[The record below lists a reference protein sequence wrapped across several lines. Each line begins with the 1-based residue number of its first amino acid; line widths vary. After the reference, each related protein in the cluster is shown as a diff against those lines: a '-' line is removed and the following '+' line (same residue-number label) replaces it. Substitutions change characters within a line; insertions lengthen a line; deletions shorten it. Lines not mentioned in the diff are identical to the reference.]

1 MSLRVVAVVTDD
13 SIRGDLLL
21 PRSVVRAHDPSA
33 LTSTV
38 YVQGRIDPPIGA
50 RIVDVPGWAAEADRA
65 EDRLVWLFTL
75 LLIGV
80 SAGYGAVA
88 VADMSLTAAAGRTAD
103 LRLIRL
109 AGATRKQAV
118 WLVTAESALVV
129 LIGALLGGAVA
140 FVGLLSIRA
149 GLAEQAGV
157 PVDLVARGRRGGG
170 VVGLCLS
177 LAVLASAL
185 PTWRSL
191 RHRPARSPVGVAG

>member
-13 SIRGDLLL
+13 SIPGDLLL

-38 YVQGRIDPPIGA
+38 YVEDRIDPPIGA

-88 VADMSLTAAAGRTAD
+88 VANMSLTAAAGRTAD

-129 LIGALLGGAVA
+129 LLGGVVA

-149 GLAEQAGV
+149 ALAEQAGV
-157 PVDLVARGRRGGG
+157 PVDLVAPWSVAGG

-191 RHRPARSPVGVAG
+191 RHRPARSPVGAAG

>member
-1 MSLRVVAVVTDD
+1 M
-13 SIRGDLLL
+13 
-21 PRSVVRAHDPSA
+21 RAHDPSA
-33 LTSTV
+33 LTSAV
-38 YVQGRIDPPIGA
+38 YVQDRVDPPVGA
-50 RIVDVPGWAAEADRA
+50 RIVDVSAWAAEADRA

-88 VADMSLTAAAGRTAD
+88 VANTLLMAAAGRVAD

-109 AGATRKQAV
+109 AGATRKQV
-118 WLVTAESALVV
+118 MWLVTAESTLVV

-140 FVGLLSIRA
+140 LVGLLSIRA
-149 GLAEQAGV
+149 GLAEQVGV
-157 PVDLVARGRRGGG
+157 PVDLVVPWPVVSG
-170 VVGLCLS
+170 VVGLCLL

-191 RHRPARSPVGVAG
+191 RHRPARSPVGVLG